1 MLRAKSVMLGLAAA
15 AVLGATVSGPA
26 LSQTVGISWANFQ
39 EERWKTDKAALEDQL
54 ASHGIRVIDADA
66 QSSLEKQNA
75 DIENL
80 ITRGIDFLIV
90 VAADTEAVIP
100 AVRAAQ
106 DEGIPVLGYD
116 RLIEMAGV
124 FYTTFDNMEVGRLQ
138 ARSVFA
144 MQPEG
149 NYVFIKGN
157 PADPN
162 AHFVHGGQLEILQSA
177 IDSGNIKVVGD
188 QFTDGWVPE
197 NAQRNMENILTANN
211 NKVDAV
217 VVSNDGMAGG
227 VVAALT
233 GVGMEGIP
241 VSGQDGDFAALNRV
255 ARGVQTVSVWKDARA
270 LGRVTADAI
279 AEILDEGGSMASINN
294 AITFANG
301 PGKIPVPAI
310 LLAPVPV
317 EFDNLDVVIDAGWV
331 SRDVVC
337 QGVSDNAPPACQ

>member
-1 MLRAKSVMLGLAAA
+1 MFRPRTGIIGLAVATLLSAA
-15 AVLGATVSGPA
+15 ASAPA

-39 EERWKTDKAALEDQL
+39 EERWKTDKAAIEDQL
-54 ASHGIRVIDADA
+54 KTHGIRVIDADA
-66 QSSLEKQNA
+66 QSSIEKQNA

-80 ITRGIDFLIV
+80 ITRGIDFLVV

-106 DEGIPVLGYD
+106 AEGIPVLGYD
-116 RLIEMAGV
+116 RLIEMARV
-124 FYTTFDNMEVGRLQ
+124 FYTTFDNIEVGRIQ
-138 ARSVFA
+138 AHSVFD
-144 MQPEG
+144 MQPTG

-211 NKVDAV
+211 NNVDV
-217 VVSNDGMAGG
+217 VVSSNDGMAGG

-233 GVGMEGIP
+233 GVGLEGIP
-241 VSGQDGDFAALNRV
+241 VSGQDGDHAALNRV
-255 ARGVQTVSVWKDARA
+255 ARGTQSVSVWKDARA

-279 AEILDEGGSMASINN
+279 AEILDEGSMASITN

-310 LLAPVPV
+310 LLAPVPIQW
-317 EFDNLDVVIDAGWV
+317 DNLDVVIDADWV
-331 SRDVVC
+331 TRDVVC
-337 QGVSDNAPPACQ
+337 QGVTENVPAACR